1 MLGPSGGSKALLLSV
16 LGASLIGLSGYLGG
30 ELVYEHG
37 VRVGEDHDGIPGAS

>member
-1 MLGPSGGSKALLLSV
+1 LALSA
-16 LGASLIGLSGYLGG
+16 LGAALIGLSGYLGG